1 MINILFVDDE
11 PDVLEGLRRVLR
23 GWRDRWNMTFL
34 TDSRDAL
41 DSLSSAHYDVV
52 VTDVRMP
59 GVDGPSLLAEVRDHQ
74 PGAVRIV
81 LSGHSQVGGSQR
93 TFPVAHQFLSK
104 PCDPAKLE
112 AAIDRSL
119 TLRDR
124 LASEELRDLVVGMD
138 SLPSPS
144 TTILALQSALSV
156 RPVDPDHVARLVSS
170 DIAISTKVLQI
181 ANSAFF
187 GLPRTLSDPVEA
199 IHYLG
204 ALSLGELVLSSEVF
218 RSFSGRSRSLDG
230 EIERLQQCGMVR
242 ADLAVS
248 LAQRAGRTSTAARE
262 LWVPAFLADIGLLLL
277 ITTTPHQPATGW
289 APPDLDPVLVEMAP
303 TIGAYLASM
312 WGLPHYLVEGI
323 ALSNDRPAMHGCDA
337 ASFTWLARHLV
348 PGGDD
353 PAGITVGDLEVL
365 GLRADDLAVVTG
377 RIEMASTD
385 RR

>member
-1 MINILFVDDE
+1 MINILFVDDD
-11 PDVLEGLRRVLR
+11 PDVLAGLRRVLR

-34 TDSRDAL
+34 ADSRDAI
-41 DSLSSAHYDVV
+41 DALSTSSFDVV
-52 VTDVRMP
+52 VSDVRMP
-59 GVDGPSLLAEVRDHQ
+59 GIDGPSLLAEVRDHQ

-81 LSGHSQVGGSQR
+81 LSGNTLGSSQR

-104 PCDPAKLE
+104 PCDPARLE

-124 LASEELRDLVVGMD
+124 MASEELRELVVGMD
-138 SLPSPS
+138 TLPSPS
-144 TTILALQSALSV
+144 TTVLALQSALAS

-187 GLPRTLSDPVEA
+187 GLPRTLSDPTEA

-242 ADLAVS
+242 ADLAVA
-248 LAQRAGRTSTAARE
+248 LAQRAGRSSTVARDI
-262 LWVPAFLADIGLLLL
+262 WVPAFLADIGLLLL
-277 ITTTPHQPATGW
+277 IATTPHQPASGW
-289 APPDLDPVLVEMAP
+289 APPELDDSLLVMAP

-323 ALSNDRPAMHGCDA
+323 ALSNDRPALHGCDA

-348 PGGDD
+348 PGGAD
-353 PAGITVGDLEVL
+353 PSHITVADLEVL
-365 GLRADDLAVVTG
+365 GLRAEDLAVVAG
-377 RIEMASTD
+377 RLAAQPTTAA
-385 RR
+385 